1 MIYYAYNS
9 NTETDL
15 SELKDSTTCLNKIR
29 DGKVTFEQ
37 ERNQREVF
45 NGYLRS
51 IRKGHKSE
59 KEKTKKT
66 LGNTDM
72 LYWGKKQCYKI
83 FVWLQFVSATI

>member
-37 ERNQREVF
+37 ERNQREAF

-51 IRKGHKSE
+51 IRSL
-59 KEKTKKT
+59 KK
-66 LGNTDM
+66 
-72 LYWGKKQCYKI
+72 KKQKKH
-83 FVWLQFVSATI
+83 